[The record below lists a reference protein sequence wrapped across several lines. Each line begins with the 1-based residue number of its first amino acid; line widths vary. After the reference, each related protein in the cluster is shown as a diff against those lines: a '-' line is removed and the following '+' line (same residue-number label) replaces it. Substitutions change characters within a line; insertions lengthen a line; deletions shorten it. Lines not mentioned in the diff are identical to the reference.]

1 MFRKLRCKSGVFRS
15 LEIDG
20 NGGVRWSGDGD
31 YTPVTRVSG
40 RKKKYKQVQLMRNG
54 SPRWFYVHRLVA
66 FSWLGPPPHLLR
78 FIVDH
83 IDKNSMNNAVENLR
97 YVTPTANQINKK
109 CKGITEQDGLFYP
122 KIAGYIHRK
131 YGCDDLGLCE
141 TLRSVLVESYVR
153 YNCRFPNNGNAFP
166 HSSIHLY

>member
-1 MFRKLRCKSGVFRS
+1 MV
-15 LEIDG
+15 
-20 NGGVRWSGDGD
+20 
-31 YTPVTRVSG
+31 
-40 RKKKYKQVQLMRNG
+40 
-54 SPRWFYVHRLVA
+54 RLVGFMSIGWSHSVGLA
-66 FSWLGPPPHLLR
+66 HL
-78 FIVDH
+78 H
-83 IDKNSMNNAVENLR
+83 IFCDLLSTTLAVENLR